1 MLEIIDSIGGDV
13 KDQLVFI
20 NTLKHYNE
28 QKHKTVVPLVVDIG
42 KLHLIFLCRSMATS
56 YQFHLFSNS
65 GR

>member
-42 KLHLIFLCRSMATS
+42 KLHLIFFMSEYGNLLSIS
-56 YQFHLFSNS
+56 FIF
-65 GR
+65 